1 MPTGI
6 LLAVIDIALLVHA
19 ARSGRFMPWGW
30 IILFLPG
37 IGALAYV
44 VVEMAPAW
52 FGSRSGRQA
61 RGQIASALNPT
72 RRYRELRDQL
82 EIVDTVANRVAL
94 AEECVKLGKY
104 DEALAQYNV
113 ILANPLGEEPAF
125 AVGKAQA
132 QFGLGDADGAVA
144 TLDALKRQWP
154 DYHSPDAHLLYAMA
168 LDKAG
173 RSEEALTNYED
184 VGRYYPGAEPR
195 VRHAQLLQRLGRTAE
210 AKEIASD
217 VTRTLSRAPAHVR
230 RAQAQ
235 WAAAAKRIAG

>member
-1 MPTGI
+1 LPTGI
-6 LLAVIDIALLVHA
+6 IIAAIDIALIVHA
-19 ARSGRFMPWGW
+19 ARTGRFMPWGW

-52 FGSRSGRQA
+52 FGSRSVRQA
-61 RGQIASALNPT
+61 RGQLAGALNPT

-94 AEECVKLGKY
+94 AEECVTLGKY
-104 DEALAQYNV
+104 NEALAQYNV

-125 AVGKAQA
+125 TLGKAQA
-132 QFGLGDADGAVA
+132 QFGLGDASGAIA
-144 TLDALKRQWP
+144 TLDALKHQWP
-154 DYHSPDAHLLYAMA
+154 DYQSPDAHLLFAIA

-173 RSEEALTNYED
+173 RSEEALANYED

-195 VRHAQLLQRLGRTAE
+195 VRQAQLLQRLGRTAE

-217 VTRTLSRAPAHVR
+217 VARTLGRAPAHVR

-235 WAAAAKRIAG
+235 WAAAARRIAG

>member
-1 MPTGI
+1 LPTGI
-6 LLAVIDIALLVHA
+6 IVAVIDIALIVHA

-52 FGSRSGRQA
+52 FGSRSVRQA
-61 RGQIASALNPT
+61 RGQIAGALNPT
-72 RRYRELRDQL
+72 RRYRELREQL
-82 EIVDTVANRVAL
+82 QIVDTVANRVAL
-94 AEECVKLGKY
+94 AEECLALGKY
-104 DEALAQYNV
+104 DEALGQYNV

-125 AVGKAQA
+125 TFGKAQA
-132 QFGLGDADGAVA
+132 QFGLGDAGGALA

-154 DYHSPDAHLLYAMA
+154 DYQSPEAHLLYAIA
-168 LDKAG
+168 LDKSG
-173 RSEEALTNYED
+173 RGDEALTTYED

-195 VRHAQLLQRLGRTAE
+195 VRQAQLLLRLGRAAE

-217 VTRTLSRAPAHVR
+217 VARTLGRAPAHVR

-235 WAAAAKRIAG
+235 WLTTARQIAG